1 MKKTLLNT
9 IVLFIIILLCSSPV
23 SALTIN
29 TGNTEN
35 NENVQNNE
43 QSSNGVVSNITT
55 LELVERNTC
64 EIDLLE
70 PSTDTIIG
78 KFSKE
83 LTDFDSS
90 QKEVTL
96 TLTIENMLEE
106 EQTTKPVEV
115 FLVLDN
121 SSSMLET
128 YAEKSKIDYVAE
140 TASLFTDYLFEYFDN
155 PQIGIVSFSC
165 AELIS
170 SPTETFQDGT
180 ENDAKLVL
188 GLSNS
193 QDTIKSKISEYKD
206 SENGIHTNIEAGLAL
221 AEANFTD
228 NTDTEKFVIL
238 LSDGVPNLCLN
249 TETTLE
255 YSGVIASSTKSRL
268 EEMDSKG
275 YNIFSVLMGLNEA
288 DLENPSAPISETTGN
303 NMTYRELAEEIFGT
317 SSNPTVGNF
326 YYINYDSLD
335 TIVNTDIYNNITEIK
350 DNSLR
355 NLVITD
361 YFPQE
366 IIDNFNFEYVASPNI
381 GEVSQEVDTTNN
393 SITWNIEL
401 LNAGEVAT
409 LSYKLTLK
417 DDYDKAIVDQILPT
431 NSNVDISYNYNNV
444 SGNANSTVSP
454 TIRVKYSESSKDDT
468 VAKDPIP
475 QAGAYTAILVAIVMA
490 IIVVFT
496 IIKVIQIKK
505 LK

>member
-155 PQIGIVSFSC
+155 PQIGIVSFS
-165 AELIS
+165 
-170 SPTETFQDGT
+170 
-180 ENDAKLVL
+180 
-188 GLSNS
+188 
-193 QDTIKSKISEYKD
+193 
-206 SENGIHTNIEAGLAL
+206 
-221 AEANFTD
+221 
-228 NTDTEKFVIL
+228 
-238 LSDGVPNLCLN
+238 
-249 TETTLE
+249 
-255 YSGVIASSTKSRL
+255 
-268 EEMDSKG
+268 
-275 YNIFSVLMGLNEA
+275 
-288 DLENPSAPISETTGN
+288 
-303 NMTYRELAEEIFGT
+303 
-317 SSNPTVGNF
+317 
-326 YYINYDSLD
+326 
-335 TIVNTDIYNNITEIK
+335 
-350 DNSLR
+350 
-355 NLVITD
+355 
-361 YFPQE
+361 
-366 IIDNFNFEYVASPNI
+366 
-381 GEVSQEVDTTNN
+381 
-393 SITWNIEL
+393 
-401 LNAGEVAT
+401 
-409 LSYKLTLK
+409 
-417 DDYDKAIVDQILPT
+417 
-431 NSNVDISYNYNNV
+431 
-444 SGNANSTVSP
+444 
-454 TIRVKYSESSKDDT
+454 
-468 VAKDPIP
+468 
-475 QAGAYTAILVAIVMA
+475 
-490 IIVVFT
+490 
-496 IIKVIQIKK
+496 
-505 LK
+505 

>member
-1 MKKTLLNT
+1 
-9 IVLFIIILLCSSPV
+9 
-23 SALTIN
+23 
-29 TGNTEN
+29 
-35 NENVQNNE
+35 
-43 QSSNGVVSNITT
+43 
-55 LELVERNTC
+55 
-64 EIDLLE
+64 
-70 PSTDTIIG
+70 
-78 KFSKE
+78 
-83 LTDFDSS
+83 
-90 QKEVTL
+90 
-96 TLTIENMLEE
+96 
-106 EQTTKPVEV
+106 
-115 FLVLDN
+115 
-121 SSSMLET
+121 
-128 YAEKSKIDYVAE
+128 
-140 TASLFTDYLFEYFDN
+140 
-155 PQIGIVSFSC
+155 
-165 AELIS
+165 
-170 SPTETFQDGT
+170 
-180 ENDAKLVL
+180 
-188 GLSNS
+188 
-193 QDTIKSKISEYKD
+193 
-206 SENGIHTNIEAGLAL
+206 
-221 AEANFTD
+221 
-228 NTDTEKFVIL
+228 
-238 LSDGVPNLCLN
+238 
-249 TETTLE
+249 
-255 YSGVIASSTKSRL
+255 
-268 EEMDSKG
+268 MDSKG

-454 TIRVKYSESSKDDT
+454 TIRVLYSESSEDDT

-490 IIVVFT
+490 IIVVFI